1 VFATQPTRFI
11 RTASV
16 LLSGLLLCAPT
27 VWAQNDLPPAAPPST
42 LPPAPATEPATGA
55 LSASSLV
62 GEALTIAR
70 QNPEARVVVTRTAA
84 ALLPRLPSSTRDAL
98 SRRWLGIALSPLVPR
113 EVRSDALAAFF
124 DVAAKADPVYG
135 RQFALLTPD
144 PAARAGGLIRVSRAY
159 DQTNWTLADTL
170 LGQAISAARQEP
182 ALLPRARSL
191 VFAAYRA
198 SELNPARQTDA
209 LREALSQVN
218 LIQAPRERD
227 ALLTELAGAAA
238 RFDLTQ
244 ARSLADRITDPN
256 LKNLAGARI
265 GLSEISQTTLQK
277 STADRVQA
285 LATAA
290 APYDAR
296 ALPVLMQL
304 PAGPDVLRAM
314 AQTLPPIYPSAR
326 PAIETSQLESLWD
339 YTSKAPAGV
348 YRDQL
353 QSRLARLMVTKDLW
367 RGRDWGKQLSWKG
380 GRVQVGAFLKSVLE
394 ARQSQLGAAQLQDTA
409 QKSVQVA
416 YNQTRTLAPAARA
429 EALLLLAGQVLG

>member
-1 VFATQPTRFI
+1 MSATQPTQF
-11 RTASV
+11 RTVPV
-16 LLSGLLLCAPT
+16 LVAGLLLSLTP
-27 VWAQNDLPPAAPPST
+27 VFAQTALPPAAAPSS
-42 LPPAPATEPATGA
+42 LPPAPASSPTTGP
-55 LSASSLV
+55 LSAPSLI
-62 GEALTIAR
+62 GEALDIAR
-70 QNPEARVVVTRTAA
+70 QNPQARTVTVRTAA
-84 ALLPRLPSSTRDAL
+84 ALLPRLPVAARSAL
-98 SRRWLGIALSPLVPR
+98 SSQWLQLAQSPDVSSD
-113 EVRSDALAAFF
+113 VRSDALSAFF
-124 DVAAKADPVYG
+124 DVAAKSDPS
-135 RQFALLTPD
+135 FATRFARETSD
-144 PAARAGGLIRVSRAY
+144 PAARAGGLLRVSRAF
-159 DQTNWTLADTL
+159 DQTDWRRADSL
-170 LGQAISAARQEP
+170 LGEAVASARQEP
-182 ALLPRARSL
+182 ALVPRARSL

-198 SELNPARQTDA
+198 SELNPARQSEA
-209 LREALSQVN
+209 LREATSQVN
-218 LIQAPRERD
+218 LVSNTGERD
-227 ALLTELAGAAA
+227 ALLTELSGAAA

-244 ARSLADRITDPN
+244 ARALALRINDPK
-256 LKNLAGARI
+256 LQNLASARI
-265 GLSEISQTTLQK
+265 GLTEISQTTLQK

-304 PAGPDVLRAM
+304 PAQPDVLKAI
-314 AQTLPPIYPSAR
+314 AQTLPPIYPTAR
-326 PAIETSQLESLWD
+326 PAIDASQLESLWD

-394 ARQSQLGAAQLQDTA
+394 ARQSQLGAAPLQDLA
-409 QKSVQVA
+409 ERDVQAA

>member
-1 VFATQPTRFI
+1 MFAAQSPRLTL
-11 RTASV
+11 S
-16 LLSGLLLCAPT
+16 LLSGLLLGT
-27 VWAQNDLPPAAPPST
+27 VPAWAQTDLPPAAPSSS
-42 LPPAPATEPATGA
+42 LPPAPSQGTIARSAP
-55 LSASSLV
+55 SASFLV
-62 GEALTIAR
+62 GEALSIAG
-70 QNPEARVVVTRTAA
+70 QNPDARVVVTRTAA
-84 ALLPRLPSSTRDAL
+84 ALLPRLAVAQRNAL
-98 SRRWLGIALSPLVPR
+98 SARWLGIALSPDVPR
-113 EVRSDALAAFF
+113 PVRSDALGAFF
-124 DVAAKADPVYG
+124 DVAAKSDPAFA
-135 RQFALLTPD
+135 RRFALMTPD
-144 PAARAGGLIRVSRAY
+144 LAARAGGLLQVSRVLG
-159 DQTNWTLADTL
+159 QTNWPLADTSL
-170 LGQAISAARQEP
+170 AEAMEAARQEP
-182 ALLPRARSL
+182 ALLPRARAL

-198 SELNPARQTDA
+198 SELNPARQSDA
-209 LREALSQVN
+209 LFEATRQVN
-218 LIQAPRERD
+218 SIGSPRERD

-244 ARSLADRITDPN
+244 ARALASRIENPD
-256 LKNLAGARI
+256 LKNLAAARI
-265 GLSEISQTTLQK
+265 GLTEISQTTLQK
-277 STADRVQA
+277 STAERVQA

-304 PAGPDVLRAM
+304 PAQPDVLHAM
-314 AQTLPPIYPSAR
+314 SQTLPPIYPTAR
-326 PAIETSQLESLWD
+326 PAIDASQLESLWN

-380 GRVQVGAFLKSVLE
+380 GRVQTGAFLRSVLE

-416 YNQTRTLAPAARA
+416 YDQTRTLAPAARA